1 MGIETILLV
10 IGGAIVIAIVAGAMR
25 SKRNRR

>member
-10 IGGAIVIAIVAGAMR
+10 IGGAIVIAIVAAAIR
-25 SKRNRR
+25 SRRNR